1 MGECMCWPL
10 PDGWGIYWNLWV
22 QVIGHV
28 AWPFV
33 TLVAALLFVGPV
45 RRLVERANKFS
56 AGGVSFEAAALTA
69 KVEAMDDQP
78 EGPPESESSVEQG
91 GQDSPPSAEVIT
103 TNQKR
108 LEPGWN
114 SIVQRLQEAF
124 ELIEKQRPD
133 RLPQLARTYF
143 RQRKYVL
150 CWNQLVLNGWI
161 SFELRDV
168 LKSLYELREKAAV
181 GQLGED
187 SVDIFNRNADK
198 SALSIL
204 NAVRYRL
211 REPSVLRT

>member
-1 MGECMCWPL
+1 MCWPL
-10 PDGWGIYWNLWV
+10 PNGWAIYWDLWV
-22 QVIGHV
+22 QAIGHL

-33 TLVAALLFVGPV
+33 TLVAAMLFVGPV
-45 RRLVERANKFS
+45 RRLVDRANKIS
-56 AGGVSFEAAALTA
+56 AGGISVEAEAIAA
-69 KVEAMDDQP
+69 KVEAIDDQP
-78 EGPPESESSVEQG
+78 ESSADVSAEQAA
-91 GQDSPPSAEVIT
+91 QDLPPSAEVIT

-124 ELIEKQRPD
+124 DLIQQQRPD

-150 CWNQLVLNGWI
+150 CWNQLVLLGWI

-211 REPSVLRT
+211 REPSVLRS

>member
-1 MGECMCWPL
+1 MCWPL
-10 PDGWGIYWNLWV
+10 PDGWEIHWDLWV
-22 QVIGHV
+22 EVIGHI

-33 TLVAALLFVGPV
+33 ALIAALLFVGPV

-56 AGGVSFEAAALTA
+56 AGGISFEAQALTA
-69 KVEAMDDQP
+69 KVEAIDDQP
-78 EGPPESESSVEQG
+78 ESAPTSEAA
-91 GQDSPPSAEVIT
+91 QDAAQDLPTSAEVIT
-103 TNQKR
+103 TNQRR
-108 LEPGWN
+108 LEPGWD

-124 ELIEKQRPD
+124 RLIEEQRPD

-211 REPSVLRT
+211 REPVAVRT